1 MTLSDEDRDRLADIV
16 KLQPTKNGEL
26 QERWGLDSG
35 SEVHQYLEGTLKEHY
50 FRDEQSLIRAT
61 PEAAT
66 LVDAA
71 PGIEPGEDGAGPA
84 VIRVESPAY
93 ELCETLPDHDEPHIS
108 VVAALQAIRS
118 ETDLETDV
126 DAVRDALASLR
137 KKDAVEMEREVVPT
151 FRMAVPR
158 AELTV
163 ERQY

>member
-1 MTLSDEDRDRLADIV
+1 
-16 KLQPTKNGEL
+16 
-26 QERWGLDSG
+26 
-35 SEVHQYLEGTLKEHY
+35 
-50 FRDEQSLIRAT
+50 
-61 PEAAT
+61 
-66 LVDAA
+66 
-71 PGIEPGEDGAGPA
+71 

-163 ERQY
+163 ERQN